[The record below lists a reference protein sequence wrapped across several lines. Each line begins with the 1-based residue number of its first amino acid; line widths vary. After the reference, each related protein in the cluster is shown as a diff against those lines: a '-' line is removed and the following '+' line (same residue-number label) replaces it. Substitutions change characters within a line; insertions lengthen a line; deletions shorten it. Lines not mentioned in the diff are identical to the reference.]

1 MNDSQRLIKHS
12 HENRACSFLSEYLVL
27 AAAGCPT
34 LPADNF
40 GKELCS
46 GHPVDWNFL

>member
-1 MNDSQRLIKHS
+1 MNDRQRLIKHS